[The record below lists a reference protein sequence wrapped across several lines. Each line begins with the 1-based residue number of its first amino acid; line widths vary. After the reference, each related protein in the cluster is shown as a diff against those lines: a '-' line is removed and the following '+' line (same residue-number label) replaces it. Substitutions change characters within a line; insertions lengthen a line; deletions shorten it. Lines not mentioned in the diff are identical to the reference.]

1 MNALFPGLHW
11 VVPEKLRDHTSWPK
25 VDFATFDISAHRDV
39 KYEGAK
45 GTIRFEKGLGVRGKF
60 NKFLFFFFDLFIAMN
75 VPGEM
80 FKFLD
85 IKLIGNDSFE
95 ATLEFGVKLSTQP
108 NCTVWYGRGVFVSL

>member
-1 MNALFPGLHW
+1 M
-11 VVPEKLRDHTSWPK
+11 
-25 VDFATFDISAHRDV
+25 
-39 KYEGAK
+39 
-45 GTIRFEKGLGVRGKF
+45 RGKF
-60 NKFLFFFFDLFIAMN
+60 NRFLLIVLFFSFFIYLFIAMN

-108 NCTVWYGRGVFVSL
+108 NCTVWYGRGVSVSL

>member
-1 MNALFPGLHW
+1 
-11 VVPEKLRDHTSWPK
+11 
-25 VDFATFDISAHRDV
+25 
-39 KYEGAK
+39 
-45 GTIRFEKGLGVRGKF
+45 
-60 NKFLFFFFDLFIAMN
+60 MN

-108 NCTVWYGRGVFVSL
+108 NCTVWYGRGVSVSL